1 LKGTRAH
8 LEGVFRAAPIV
19 GLSIGLS
26 IAAVKGLA
34 LGELQMQ
41 AHTKAGA
48 GIAAAACAIPL
59 INAVRGGPAVAD
71 AFFGHGGQ
79 PASARTRRAC
89 GAFCGAAILG
99 VMLIPGYSALAGGK
113 PFVETVGPLCAN
125 YFANFAF
132 VAVADGIIG
141 LLVPRLG
148 AGVLYQDRHG
158 GEPLSADE
166 YAKLPEGKWSA
177 AAGCAAG
184 VAWEGLGWY
193 YIGGPQV
200 KALIKGMEHLP
211 GSGELMCHIKTQ
223 GAIAVMVTLIEGA
236 RVLISAVPRTIWE
249 GSGRTRY
256 RSVIP
261 QRAGGDGKEGDPG
274 QEVQPQ
280 DASCAKRWLNACRYL
295 ARAAM
300 HFVWEREGVDRI
312 DGVKRSFLAGVFHL
326 MGNEPPTVS
335 AGVSSG
341 NPVVLTVADLARPRL
356 SRFDAADTGLED
368 SKSPRPLVARVD
380 SCGPPSGP
388 PGDPRDQRFGAE
400 AADAQAGQSVQIP
413 MTEVS
418 VSAETPS
425 EQDPAPGELPGYV
438 QDEE

>member
-1 LKGTRAH
+1 
-8 LEGVFRAAPIV
+8 
-19 GLSIGLS
+19 
-26 IAAVKGLA
+26 
-34 LGELQMQ
+34 
-41 AHTKAGA
+41 
-48 GIAAAACAIPL
+48 
-59 INAVRGGPAVAD
+59 
-71 AFFGHGGQ
+71 
-79 PASARTRRAC
+79 
-89 GAFCGAAILG
+89 
-99 VMLIPGYSALAGGK
+99 
-113 PFVETVGPLCAN
+113 
-125 YFANFAF
+125 
-132 VAVADGIIG
+132 
-141 LLVPRLG
+141 
-148 AGVLYQDRHG
+148 
-158 GEPLSADE
+158 
-166 YAKLPEGKWSA
+166 
-177 AAGCAAG
+177 
-184 VAWEGLGWY
+184 
-193 YIGGPQV
+193 
-200 KALIKGMEHLP
+200 
-211 GSGELMCHIKTQ
+211 
-223 GAIAVMVTLIEGA
+223 
-236 RVLISAVPRTIWE
+236 
-249 GSGRTRY
+249 
-256 RSVIP
+256 
-261 QRAGGDGKEGDPG
+261 
-274 QEVQPQ
+274 
-280 DASCAKRWLNACRYL
+280 
-295 ARAAM
+295 M